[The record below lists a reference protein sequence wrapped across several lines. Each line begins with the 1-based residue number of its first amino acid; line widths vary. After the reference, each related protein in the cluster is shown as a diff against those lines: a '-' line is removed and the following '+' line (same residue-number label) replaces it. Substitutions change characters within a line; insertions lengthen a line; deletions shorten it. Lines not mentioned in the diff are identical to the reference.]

1 MVTWMTSVVRRAAA
15 SIGGVL
21 AAVLSLSVDAAAQ
34 TSTTLWT
41 NVTLDWVRNSIT
53 YEVDFEPKVLLSA
66 PEGEPRWRNLDIT
79 PSIEYAA
86 GRRIDLTGEFVVG
99 HTAQTDDLRTTELT
113 LRGGVRFH
121 LVENPARRRVVIRD
135 WVRVESR
142 NLFYS
147 NDDVTDSTVRFRNR
161 LELLVP
167 LNKRSLSDDGVVTAL
182 TDWEWFIPWSD
193 PTERFASRQRI
204 RMGASYRRS
213 RAWRYFAL
221 YIRNRSRNTLDEAFT
236 TGENVFN
243 FQARRVW

>member
-1 MVTWMTSVVRRAAA
+1 VKRIAQLAFGILGT
-15 SIGGVL
+15 VL
-21 AAVLSLSVDAAAQ
+21 CVSADAAAQ

-41 NVTLDWVRNSIT
+41 NLTFDWVREKVT

-66 PEGEPRWRNLDIT
+66 PVGQPEWRNLDVT

-86 GRRIDLTGEFVVG
+86 RKRFDLTAEVVVG
-99 HTAQTDDLRTTELT
+99 HTTQSDQLGTTEFT

-121 LVENPARRRVVIRD
+121 LLEDPRKRRFVIRD

-142 NLFYS
+142 SFFYS
-147 NDDVTDSTVRFRNR
+147 NDDPGESTVRFRNR

-167 LNKRSLSDDGVVTAL
+167 INRPTLSDDGVVSAL
-182 TDWEWFIPWSD
+182 VDWEWFIPWSD

-213 RAWRYFAL
+213 QAWRFFAF
-221 YIRNRSRNTLDEAFT
+221 YIRNRSRNTLSEDFT
-236 TGENVFN
+236 TNENVFN
-243 FQARRVW
+243 VQIRRVW